1 MICIVTVYKSQNFG
15 SYLQAKVLRDTLLQ
29 YDKDVFLLDGNFR
42 PWILKSQIKD
52 ICRNLYHIR
61 LWQVWHTIYKIF
73 HNYCLWKNLPH
84 ITLKKIHKRTD
95 VTFVFGSDEIW
106 NVDREV
112 CRISQFWGNGFEGK
126 KIAYAPSVN
135 NATLPQLQSIDGFKE
150 NLQNFSKLSVRDAHS
165 SDVISSLLGVNIP
178 IVLDPTLLQ
187 TLDYYK
193 GRDYAKLPYKY
204 IAIYAF
210 FLKKEDINNIQH
222 FSKERNLKTVML
234 SGKNDWCDIC
244 LNIKT
249 DNPFLYY
256 IDADYI
262 VTDTFH
268 GTAFAINFQKDFV
281 SLAYNNSKI
290 YDLLSDFDLLNRV
303 ATNVPYRKFCN
314 IMDEKISF
322 SNQVVSIIREKRE
335 YSLNFIK
342 NAIKHE

>member
-29 YDKDVFLLDGNFR
+29 YDKNVFLLDGNFR

-73 HNYCLWKNLPH
+73 HNYCLWRSLPH
-84 ITLKKIHKRTD
+84 ITLEKVHKRTD
-95 VTFVFGSDEIW
+95 VTYVFGSDEIW
-106 NVDREV
+106 NVDRVV
-112 CRISQFWGNGFEGK
+112 CCIPKFWGDGFVGK

-135 NATLPQLQSIDGFKE
+135 NATLHQLQSTDGFKE
-150 NLQNFSKLSVRDAHS
+150 NLQKFSKLSVRDAHS
-165 SDVISSLLGVNIP
+165 SNVISNLLGVNIP
-178 IVLDPTLLQ
+178 VVLDPTLLQ

-193 GRDYAKLPYKY
+193 KCSYTKLPYRY

-210 FLKKEDINNIQH
+210 SLKKEDINNIQR
-222 FSKERNLKTVML
+222 FANERNLKTVML
-234 SGKNDWCDIC
+234 SGKDDWCDVC

-281 SLAYNNSKI
+281 SLAHNNNKI
-290 YDLLSDFDLLNRV
+290 FNLLSDFELLGRV
-303 ATNVPYRKFCN
+303 ATNVTYREFCN
-314 IMDEKISF
+314 IMDKKILF
-322 SNQVVSIIREKRE
+322 SDHVGNIIRKKRE
-335 YSLNFIK
+335 YSLEFIK
-342 NAIKHE
+342 NAIKNE